1 MLMRA
6 PLLFAFFLAVI
17 ATTCG
22 SVFLPHIRLHTF
34 APFLALLYSRCSRMS
49 SFWISSLCG
58 LLIDVL
64 GSELRFGVHALSF
77 SVATLFLYSQKK
89 HFFND
94 KPLALSLFTFQ
105 ISLIITLIL
114 FLFSYLSNSLPSIS
128 IKWMIFDFILMS
140 FFDSL
145 YAFIWFSLPLFLYG
159 YLMRIG
165 IRSWISKISFSF
177 LKKKKCSE

>member
-1 MLMRA
+1 
-6 PLLFAFFLAVI
+6 
-17 ATTCG
+17 
-22 SVFLPHIRLHTF
+22 
-34 APFLALLYSRCSRMS
+34 MS

-58 LLIDVL
+58 LLIDAL

-89 HFFND
+89 HFYND

-105 ISLIITLIL
+105 ISLIITFIL
-114 FLFSYLSNSLPSIS
+114 FLFSYLSGSLPSIS
-128 IKWMIFDFILMS
+128 MKYIISDFILMS
-140 FFDSL
+140 FFDAF

-159 YLMRIG
+159 YLFRKN
-165 IRSWISKISFSF
+165 IRSWIYKIYFNF

>member
-1 MLMRA
+1 MKRV
-6 PLLFAFFLAVI
+6 PLLFPFFLAVI
-17 ATTCG
+17 ATGCA

-34 APFLALLYSRCSRMS
+34 APFLALLYARCSRMS

-58 LLIDVL
+58 LLIDAL

-89 HFFND
+89 HFYND

-105 ISLIITLIL
+105 ISLIITFIL
-114 FLFSYLSNSLPSIS
+114 FLFSFLSHSLPPITLKWIIS
-128 IKWMIFDFILMS
+128 DFFLMS
-140 FFDSL
+140 FFDAL

-159 YLMRIG
+159 YIARVDF
-165 IRSWISKISFSF
+165 RSFISKIYLNFW
-177 LKKKKCSE
+177 KKKKCSE

>member
-1 MLMRA
+1 VIRA
-6 PLLFAFFLAVI
+6 PLLLPFILAVI
-17 ATTCG
+17 ATACA

-58 LLIDVL
+58 LLIDAL

-89 HFFND
+89 HFYHD

-114 FLFSYLSNSLPSIS
+114 FLFSCLSHSLPPIS
-128 IKWMIFDFILMS
+128 MKWMISDFLLMS
-140 FFDSL
+140 FFDAL
-145 YAFIWFSLPLFLYG
+145 YAFIWFSLPLFLYS
-159 YLMRIG
+159 YLKRMG
-165 IRSWISKISFSF
+165 IRTIFAKFSF
-177 LKKKKCSE
+177 NLLKRKKYSE